1 MLGSTSECRIMKRR
15 LLLSFGL
22 WIALS
27 AVPAAAEA
35 TQAEFDA
42 QLKGIM
48 TKLNAEADGPEGV
61 AVLASLIQNEFS
73 TSIEELRQSLD
84 SGMSWGSIA
93 VFAYICATTGQTFEA
108 LGSAEVDK
116 DIWNYADK
124 AGMSVDKMSRS
135 LSRLVKQ
142 VESERN
148 TRIFER
154 LRSDRR
160 VSRIP
165 DLGSGFGILQET
177 LDFRRL
183 EAPRPTKVHTVGTGR

>member
-1 MLGSTSECRIMKRR
+1 MKRR

>member
-1 MLGSTSECRIMKRR
+1 M
-15 LLLSFGL
+15 SF
-22 WIALS
+22 WIAFS
-27 AVPAAAEA
+27 AVPAVAAV
-35 TQAEFDA
+35 TRAEFDA
-42 QLKGIM
+42 QLKGIV

-61 AVLASLIQNEFS
+61 AVLVSLIQIEFS
-73 TSIEELRQSLD
+73 TTVEELRQGLD

-93 VFAYICATTGQTFEA
+93 VFAYIRATTGRTFEA
-108 LGSAEVDK
+108 LGTAEVDK
-116 DIWNYADK
+116 DIWGFADK
-124 AGMSVDKMSRS
+124 EGMSVDKMSRS

-183 EAPRPTKVHTVGTGR
+183 ESPRPTKVHNVGTGR

>member
-1 MLGSTSECRIMKRR
+1 MKRR
-15 LLLSFGL
+15 SLVCLGL
-22 WIALS
+22 WIVLS
-27 AVPAAAEA
+27 AVPAAAAA

-48 TKLNAEADGPEGV
+48 AKLNAEADGPEGV

-73 TSIEELRQSLD
+73 TTVEELRQGLD
-84 SGMSWGSIA
+84 GGMSWGSIA
-93 VFAYICATTGQTFEA
+93 VFAYIRATTGKTFEA
-108 LGSAEVDK
+108 LGEELGSAEADK
-116 DIWNYADK
+116 DIWSFADK
-124 AGMSVDKMSRS
+124 EGMSVDKMSRS

-183 EAPRPTKVHTVGTGR
+183 ESPRPTKVHTVGTGR